1 MAMAGGWELLA
12 GGVATFSL
20 GLGISFGG
28 VEPEG
33 GFCSPAGAQPLGQ
46 GWQQSLCLRAAK
58 RARMRSSRLTRW
70 AQGSQQGAAAG
81 AGAGAGAGAAGAGF
95 A

>member
-1 MAMAGGWELLA
+1 MVKTKGKVIRPASSGENWPTSDQGTGVRRTGQDQVHAHVQYGVPPLEELAGGGTGMAMAGGWEPLE

-33 GFCSPAGAQPLGQ
+33 GF
-46 GWQQSLCLRAAK
+46 
-58 RARMRSSRLTRW
+58 
-70 AQGSQQGAAAG
+70 
-81 AGAGAGAGAAGAGF
+81 
-95 A
+95 

>member
-33 GFCSPAGAQPLGQ
+33 GL
-46 GWQQSLCLRAAK
+46 
-58 RARMRSSRLTRW
+58 
-70 AQGSQQGAAAG
+70 
-81 AGAGAGAGAAGAGF
+81 
-95 A
+95 